1 MELRLLIL
9 IFFDVLLIKSESN
22 FSGIINEIK
31 TKYYGHKVA
40 INQYDSYMVLYF
52 KEDCNYSKG
61 FKNNYRKNISF
72 IINRENDYNLTSEET
87 LIIHKGFGIEI
98 HFNSSIRDLGYFFH
112 RYSDNNL
119 VYLESIDSNN
129 FDLSLV
135 TNMEKMFHGC
145 LSLKSISWPNIIYY
159 GLYFL

>member
-31 TKYYGHKVA
+31 TKY
-40 INQYDSYMVLYF
+40 F
-52 KEDCNYSKG
+52 KEDCDYSKG

-72 IINRENDYNLTSEET
+72 IINRENYNNLTSEET

-98 HFNSSIRDLGYFFH
+98 HFNSSVRDLGYFFH

>member
-22 FSGIINEIK
+22 ISGIMEEIE
-31 TKYYGHKVA
+31 TKFCGHKIA

-98 HFNSSIRDLGYFFH
+98 HFNSSVRDLGYFFH
-112 RYSDNNL
+112 RYSDNNMEH
-119 VYLESIDSNN
+119 LESIDLDN

>member
-22 FSGIINEIK
+22 ISGIMEEIETKFSG
-31 TKYYGHKVA
+31 HKIA

-72 IINRENDYNLTSEET
+72 IINREKL
-87 LIIHKGFGIEI
+87 
-98 HFNSSIRDLGYFFH
+98 
-112 RYSDNNL
+112 
-119 VYLESIDSNN
+119 
-129 FDLSLV
+129 
-135 TNMEKMFHGC
+135 
-145 LSLKSISWPNIIYY
+145 
-159 GLYFL
+159 